1 MEYVGIIFAIGSAM
15 AWGIVYAIDQKILLE
30 LSPVALLFLYS
41 LASAVMLAP
50 FVFLERGIWTSV
62 VTLSRDTALFV
73 GLSLILSLIANVLI
87 LYAIQSLGAATASV
101 LEITYPVFVVLT
113 TLILFGT
120 FPSVYVLLGGFII
133 LIGAM
138 VVTYFA

>member
-1 MEYVGIIFAIGSAM
+1 MEYVGIIFAIGAAV

-41 LASAVMLAP
+41 LTSAIMLAP
-50 FVFLERGIWTSV
+50 FVFLERGLWGSI
-62 VTLSRDTALFV
+62 VTMSKDTALFV
-73 GLSLILSLIANVLI
+73 AVSLVLSLVANVLI

-101 LEITYPVFVVLT
+101 LEITYPIFVVLT

-120 FPSVYVLLGGFII
+120 FPSAYVLIGGFII
-133 LIGAM
+133 LVGAM

>member
-1 MEYVGIIFAIGSAM
+1 MEYVGIIFAIGAAM
-15 AWGIVYAIDQKILLE
+15 AWGFVYAIDQKILLE

-50 FVFLERGIWTSV
+50 FVFLERGLWDSV
-62 VTLSRDTALFV
+62 VTMSKDTALFV
-73 GLSLILSLIANVLI
+73 GLSLVLSLVANVLI

-120 FPSVYVLLGGFII
+120 FPSVYVLFGGFII

>member
-1 MEYVGIIFAIGSAM
+1 MEYLGIIFAVGA
-15 AWGIVYAIDQKILLE
+15 AVTWGIVYALDQKILLE

-50 FVFLERGIWTSV
+50 FVLLERGLWTSIV
-62 VTLSRDTALFV
+62 SVSRETALFV
-73 GLSLILSLIANVLI
+73 ALSLVLSLLANVLI
-87 LYAIQSLGAATASV
+87 LYSIQYLGAATASM

-113 TLILFGT
+113 TLVLFGT
-120 FPSVYVLLGGFII
+120 FPSVYVLFGGFVI

-138 VVTYFA
+138 IVTYFA